1 MLKLLQAPPIEPLD
15 HNQLSLDD
23 LDAIKVIGKGSSGIV
38 QLVRHKWT
46 GQFFALKVLYEST
59 FFAFY
64 DFFHSPLTSFNYN
77 LFSVPNSY
85 SFM

>member
-46 GQFFALKVLYEST
+46 GQFFALKVSHEITL
-59 FFAFY
+59 FAFMISSIPHK
-64 DFFHSPLTSFNYN
+64 F
-77 LFSVPNSY
+77 
-85 SFM
+85 